1 VGSIPDGLLGDGAA
15 IGDGL
20 MLYGLEGIP
29 DWAFGTRARSEE
41 GATVAV
47 AAGRSTSIPDGPVGI
62 NVESKGATILKL
74 SI

>member
-1 VGSIPDGLLGDGAA
+1 MGSIPDGLLGDGAA

-29 DWAFGTRARSEE
+29 DWAFGARARSEE
-41 GATVAV
+41 GAIVVV
-47 AAGRSTSIPDGPVGI
+47 AAVRLTSIPDGPFGI
-62 NVESKGATILKL
+62 KVESNGATKLKL